1 MCRRSPSI
9 PEFNSASSMTRAT
22 QAIIDLHALREN
34 YRLAQSKAP
43 NSKAYAVIK
52 ANAYG
57 HGLLP
62 CAQALT
68 DVADGFAVACVD
80 EAIELR
86 QNGILL
92 PVLVLEGAMD
102 QAECQTAADLD
113 LEMVVHK
120 QDQVHWLAAVKGAA
134 VRVWI
139 KVDSGMH
146 RLGFSTQEVPGL
158 VTMLRGMDTVHDIHL
173 MSHFACADESG
184 SAVTAQQIKNLETLD
199 PIKLE
204 RSLCNSAAILTL
216 PQCHGEL
223 IRPGIML
230 YGGSP
235 LQQKMG
241 SQLQLQPVMTLQSE
255 VIAMHELAAGEGVGY
270 GHSFV
275 TERPTT
281 LAVVAIG
288 YGDGYPRRA
297 PPGTPVMIRGKK
309 YPLAG
314 RVSMDMITVDVTDSD
329 VSLGDVVTLWGT
341 GLDADEIAGHCH
353 TISYELF
360 CQVTPRVKRQYLGR
374 APVPKS

>member
-1 MCRRSPSI
+1 
-9 PEFNSASSMTRAT
+9 MTRAT

-34 YRLAQSKAP
+34 YSFAKSKAP
-43 NSKAYAVIK
+43 SSKAYAVIK

-68 DVADGFAVACVD
+68 DIADGFAVACVD
-80 EAIELR
+80 EAVELR
-86 QNGILL
+86 QGGILL
-92 PVLVLEGAMD
+92 PILVLEGAMD
-102 QAECQTAADLD
+102 QAESQVAADLD
-113 LEMVVHK
+113 LEIAVHK
-120 QDQVHWLAAVKGAA
+120 QDQVHWLAGIKGGAVN
-134 VRVWI
+134 VWI

-146 RLGFSTQEVPGL
+146 RLGFSTQAVPSL
-158 VTMLRGMDTVHDIHL
+158 VTMLRSLDTVTDTHL
-173 MSHFACADESG
+173 MSHFACADETASP
-184 SAVTAQQIKNLETLD
+184 VTQRQLKTLETLD
-199 PIKLE
+199 PIKLD

-235 LQQKMG
+235 IQDELG
-241 SQLQLQPVMTLQSE
+241 SNLALQPVMTLQSE
-255 VIAMHELAAGEGVGY
+255 VIAINEVASGEGVGY
-270 GHSFV
+270 GHSYV
-275 TERPTT
+275 TDKPTK

-288 YGDGYPRRA
+288 YGDGYPRQA
-297 PPGTPVMIRGKK
+297 PAGTPVMIRGKK

-314 RVSMDMITVDVTDSD
+314 RVSMDMITVDVTDSE
-329 VSLGDVVTLWGT
+329 VELGDVVTLWGT
-341 GLDADEIAGHCH
+341 GLDADEIAHHCN

-374 APVPKS
+374 APTLKV